1 MLIAPPLAG
10 HFNPLLALADEL
22 IRRGHEATFVNQP
35 DAASLVSGGK
45 VGFVPIGASS
55 HPPGSL
61 EKRIRAMGKLNGPFG
76 LRGMIA
82 EVARFTDLV
91 CREAP
96 DALRKIGAEAVI
108 SDQMEAGGG
117 LVAEHLG
124 LPFASIA
131 TALPINREDGV
142 PPPYVPWRYDP
153 SERGLWWNRGGYR
166 ISDWLMRP
174 VGDVIERHSVA
185 FGLRPRR
192 RAEDCFS
199 PTAQLA
205 QCVGGLDFP
214 RTELPDTFHYLG
226 PFRGEEEGVFDLAD
240 DGRPLVFCSFGTLQG
255 SRGDLFRKVAAA
267 CASLDLRL
275 LVAHGGRLDPDHARD
290 LPGDPVVKDFVPQ
303 RAVLRRASLAI
314 THAGFNTVL
323 DALSYGVPM
332 VAIPLAFEQPATAAR
347 LERAGVA
354 RIVTPRKAT
363 PARLGNAIEA
373 ALGDRQFRERAASI
387 QAEITSAGGVRRAAD
402 ILEARLS

>member
-1 MLIAPPLAG
+1 MIAPPLAG

-35 DAASLVSGGK
+35 DAASLVRGK
-45 VGFVPIGASS
+45 AAFKVIGASS
-55 HPPGSL
+55 HPAGSL
-61 EKRIRAMGKLNGPFG
+61 ERRVQAMGKLKGPYG
-76 LRGMIA
+76 LRRMIA
-82 EVARFTDLV
+82 EVAGFTDMI
-91 CREAP
+91 CGEAP
-96 DALRKIGAEAVI
+96 GALREIGADVVI

-117 LVAEHLG
+117 LVAEYLG

-153 SERGLWWNRGGYR
+153 SEKGLWWNRGGYR

-174 VGDVIERHSVA
+174 VGDVIERHALA
-185 FGLRPRR
+185 FGQRPRR
-192 RAEDCFS
+192 RAEDFFS
-199 PTAQLA
+199 PIVQLA
-205 QCVGGLDFP
+205 QCVAGIDFP

-226 PFRGEEEGVFDLAD
+226 PFRADDEGDFDLPD
-240 DGRPLVFCSFGTLQG
+240 DGRPLIFCSFGTLQG
-255 SRGDLFRKVAAA
+255 SRGDLFRKVAGA

-275 LVAHGGRLDPDHARD
+275 LIAHGGRLDPKHARD
-290 LPGDPVVKDFVPQ
+290 LPGDPIVRDFVPQ

-332 VAIPLAFEQPATAAR
+332 VALPLAFEQPATAAR

-354 RIVTPRKAT
+354 RIVTPRRASGLRAAMKAVLDD
-363 PARLGNAIEA
+363 PGYRARA
-373 ALGDRQFRERAASI
+373 ALI
-387 QAEITSAGGVRRAAD
+387 QAEIASAGGVRRAAD
-402 ILEARLS
+402 ILEARLR